1 MSLNSMEDKLSLY
14 VDAQYPIIHIDTY
27 EEGRAEKLIR
37 DVCGEF
43 EIYQWN
49 RAKGLT
55 SYNYEK
61 LNLEG
66 SEELG
71 KAIKY
76 FDDLSVEELDGKVLI
91 IKDIHYFIKDSE
103 VITRLKNLIF
113 KALDGIQFRIF
124 FVGALIESPLEISEY
139 ITAFQLENLKKDDIR
154 KFISE
159 FISVY
164 EVEVV
169 EEEFLDRLTILLQGL
184 TQSEIENILSLA
196 YATFGEISSV
206 ILDLVLEEKAQIV
219 RKSGVLTMLIN
230 DTKFNNIGGL
240 KNIKEWLVRKAFI
253 FNEYER
259 ARKMGIDMP
268 KGVCVVGMP
277 GCGKSL
283 TAQAAADLF
292 KVPILKFDMG
302 RILGNHVGESE
313 ANMRKAIKYAERFSP
328 CILWIDEMEKSFS
341 EMNSMIGGKQEAL
354 IVTSYFLTWMQE
366 KKSSVFVIATA
377 NNVENLPPELLRKG
391 RFDEVFCV
399 DFPNKEERRE
409 ILEIHLR
416 KRNIPLNTLDLDN
429 LANATEGF
437 SGVGIESIIKE
448 GMENAFLEG
457 RFEIINDDIFKA
469 IKNNYEQ
476 RECIKEEIKE
486 KDYIFNKYN
495 FKNASTNN

>member
-37 DVCGEF
+37 DVCKGF

-55 SYNYEK
+55 TYSAEN

-66 SEELG
+66 SQELSR
-71 KAIKY
+71 AIRY
-76 FDDLSVEELDGKVLI
+76 FDDLSKEELDGKVLI

-124 FVGALIESPLEISEY
+124 FVGALIQSPLEISEY
-139 ITAFQLENLKKDDIR
+139 ITTFQLENLNKEDIR
-154 KFISE
+154 NFIKE

-169 EEEFLDRLTILLQGL
+169 QEDFLEHLTLLLQGL

-196 YATFGEISSV
+196 YATYGEISSV

-219 RKSGVLTMLIN
+219 KKSGVLTMVIN
-230 DTKFNNIGGL
+230 DVKFNEIGGL
-240 KNIKEWLVRKAFI
+240 RNIKEWLVRKAFI
-253 FNEYER
+253 FREYKR
-259 ARKMGIDMP
+259 AMDMGIDMP
-268 KGVCVVGMP
+268 KGVCIVGMP

-302 RILGNHVGESE
+302 RILGNHIGESE

-377 NNVENLPPELLRKG
+377 NNVKNLPPELLRKG

-399 DFPNKEERRE
+399 DFPKKEERRE

-416 KRNIPLNTLDLDN
+416 KRNISLNSFDLEN
-429 LANATEGF
+429 LAEATEGF
-437 SGVGIESIIKE
+437 SGVSIESIIKE
-448 GMENAFLEG
+448 GIENAFLEG
-457 RFEIINDDIFKA
+457 RFEVNKEDIVKA
-469 IKNNYEQ
+469 IENNYDQ

-495 FKNASTNN
+495 FKNASTND